1 MLLSIGETRSYIRA
15 VGSSRP
21 QIALKNFSGFSQG
34 DSPLIQH
41 EIFEF
46 GPYVLDSAQMLLRRD
61 GSMIQLQPRAV
72 EMLLVLV
79 RRRGE
84 VVSKQELME
93 AVWPDSFVEEGNLTQ
108 NIFLLRRELGKTASG
123 EEYIQTV
130 SKRGYRMNVPV
141 VDFAAEDVSR
151 NGTTNTAAD
160 LEPKVFLGLVEDSAP
175 ANSATLQQAG
185 KNWLVAAVPVLAML
199 LVLAAGIAAAVL
211 WRTET
216 AQPRV
221 SGYTQITH
229 DGAMKRGSSASEAGP
244 DAALFTDGNR
254 VYFAEGSK
262 DAPAIAEVSAKGGE
276 TARIAV
282 PLDLPQLL
290 DVSRGR
296 SELLVAA
303 GNTASVR
310 PLWAVPVPAGGARR
324 LGDVSAWDA
333 SWSPDGRE
341 MVYVKDADLYLAK
354 SDGSDERRLT
364 TLPGRG
370 WQPRW
375 SPDGQHIRL
384 TIFNVR
390 PSTFSLWEVSPD
402 GTGLRPLMAGWNGE
416 NGPGDGPAAGPI
428 NVCCGSWPPDGR
440 YFVFQASRG
449 GRSEIWSM
457 PGRPGLMGRLFPS
470 IDAPSQVTN
479 GQLSSLAP
487 VFSPDG
493 RTLFVIG
500 QQLRGELKAFD
511 ARVGQFVPCLGG
523 ISADFVDFSRDGKW
537 VAFVS
542 YPEGTLWRSRVDGS
556 ERLQLTVAP
565 MEVTVPRWSP
575 DGSQIAFYVIGGAKQ
590 QRLYLIGADGGTPK
604 AATSLDGGE
613 MSAHWSPDGGSILY
627 SDFPFFSATPGKV
640 AVHRL
645 DLKTQ
650 KIETLPGSEGY
661 FAPSWSPDGRYA
673 TGMALDGQ
681 RIMLFDFKT
690 NAWSELVKG
699 WGLVRWSPDG
709 LYLYYLRYGPE
720 SAVMRIQLS
729 NRHVEEVAS
738 LKGIHQAGR
747 LAGLN
752 FGLTPD
758 GDPLVLRDVGT
769 QEIYSLDWARQ

>member
-1 MLLSIGETRSYIRA
+1 M
-15 VGSSRP
+15 
-21 QIALKNFSGFSQG
+21 
-34 DSPLIQH
+34 LIQH
-41 EIFEF
+41 EIYEF

-61 GSMIQLQPRAV
+61 GSVVPLQPRAL
-72 EMLLVLV
+72 EILLVLV
-79 RRRGE
+79 RQRGE
-84 VVSKQELME
+84 VISKRELME

-108 NIFLLRRELGKTASG
+108 NIFLLRRELGKTPEG
-123 EEYIQTV
+123 EDYIHTLP
-130 SKRGYRMNVPV
+130 KRGYRMNVPIV
-141 VDFAAEDVSR
+141 NLTREAVRGSEAAQIVATDLGKSADGVPSTR
-151 NGTTNTAAD
+151 TA
-160 LEPKVFLGLVEDSAP
+160 EGLGR
-175 ANSATLQQAG
+175 Q
-185 KNWLVAAVPVLAML
+185 NWVVAAVPVLAML
-199 LVLAAGIAAAVL
+199 LVLALGIAAAGL

-221 SGYTQITH
+221 SGYNQITH
-229 DGAMKRGSSASEAGP
+229 DGAMKRESSTSEGGP

-254 VYFAEGSK
+254 IYFAEGSS
-262 DAPAIAEVSAKGGE
+262 DAPAIAEVSTKGGE

-282 PLDLPQLL
+282 PFDLPQLL

-310 PLWAVPVPAGGARR
+310 PLWVVPVPAGGARR

-354 SDGSDERRLT
+354 NDGSDDRWLT
-364 TLPGRG
+364 ALPGRG

-375 SPDGQHIRL
+375 SPDGRHIRL
-384 TIFNVR
+384 TIFNVQ

-402 GTGLRPLMAGWNGE
+402 GTGLRPLLAGWNGG
-416 NGPGDGPAAGPI
+416 NGPGAGPADGPI
-428 NVCCGSWPPDGR
+428 NVCCGSWTPDGR

-457 PGRPGLMGRLFPS
+457 PGRPGLLGRLFPS
-470 IDAPSQVTN
+470 IDAPSKVTN

-500 QQLRGELKAFD
+500 QQLRGELEAFD
-511 ARVGQFVPCLGG
+511 ARVGQFVPYLGG
-523 ISADFVDFSRDGKW
+523 ISADFVDFSRDGKS

-565 MEVTVPRWSP
+565 MEVTVPMWSP
-575 DGSQIAFYVIGGAKQ
+575 DGSQIAFYVIGGAKK

-604 AATSLDGGE
+604 AATSLVGGE

-640 AVHRL
+640 SVHRL

-661 FAPSWSPDGRYA
+661 FAPTWSPDGRYA

-690 NAWSELVKG
+690 HAWSELVKG

-709 LYLYYLRYGPE
+709 QYLYYLRYGPE

-738 LKGIHQAGR
+738 LKGIRQTGR
-747 LAGLN
+747 LAGLD

-769 QEIYSLDWARQ
+769 QEIYSLDWAKQ

>member
-1 MLLSIGETRSYIRA
+1 
-15 VGSSRP
+15 VGGPRP

-34 DSPLIQH
+34 DSTLIQH
-41 EIFEF
+41 GIFEF
-46 GPYVLDSAQMLLRRD
+46 GPYVLDSAQMLLQRD

-123 EEYIQTV
+123 EEYIQTI

-141 VDFAAEDVSR
+141 VNFAAEGVSR
-151 NGTTNTAAD
+151 NGTTKTAAD
-160 LEPKVFLGLVEDSAP
+160 LKPKVFLGLVEDSAP
-175 ANSATLQQAG
+175 ANPATAQQAG

-199 LVLAAGIAAAVL
+199 LVLALGIAAAGL
-211 WRTET
+211 WRAET

-229 DGAMKRGSSASEAGP
+229 DGEMKRGSSASEAGP

-276 TARIAV
+276 TARIVV
-282 PLDLPQLL
+282 PFDLPQLL

-333 SWSPDGRE
+333 SWSPDGQE

-402 GTGLRPLMAGWNGE
+402 GTGLRPILAGWNGG

-428 NVCCGSWPPDGR
+428 NVCCGSWTPDGR

-457 PGRPGLMGRLFPS
+457 PGRPGLLGRLLPS

-500 QQLRGELKAFD
+500 QQLRGELEAFD
-511 ARVGQFVPCLGG
+511 ARVGQFVPYLGG

-729 NRHVEEVAS
+729 NRRVEDVAS
-738 LKGIHQAGR
+738 LKGIRQAGR

-752 FGLTPD
+752 FGLTPE
-758 GDPLVLRDVGT
+758 GDPLVLRDGGT